1 MENGFDGEDKL
12 AEAFRKFDNQLL
24 DIDLKSEFER
34 LGLELNV
41 KHGGEAYSYRIYAS
55 IGKENLSYIDTGKLT
70 YKDPIRNWVGITKSN
85 MEEMIEYNKS
95 SMPKDVRFNL
105 FNMLEG
111 FKHKMDNTD
120 EIFQEI
126 ERRTYNLNKIKE
138 KNLTEKDEIHQS
150 YKDGHLTD
158 MISRMGQMT
167 SYMYTGDELNA
178 KHDTQAFDAKKDYM
192 TIMLGGG
199 SELVLH
205 RDDETASGYLGKIL
219 TSRKGYSA
227 SISCPEISKLDKEEL
242 STAMSKIHLQN
253 KGNLVRLQKLR
264 GLLTNDKKDEV
275 THNKVKLRTT

>member
-1 MENGFDGEDKL
+1 MENEFYGEDKL
-12 AEAFRKFDNQLL
+12 TEAFRKFDNQLL
-24 DIDLKSEFER
+24 DVDLKSEFER

-55 IGKENLSYIDTGKLT
+55 TGKENLSYIDTGKLT

-95 SMPKDVRFNL
+95 SMPKDVRFKL

-120 EIFQEI
+120 EIFLEI

-138 KNLTEKDEIHQS
+138 KNLVEKDEIHES
-150 YKDGHLTD
+150 YKNGHLTG
-158 MISRMGQMT
+158 MISSLGLMT
-167 SYMYTGDELNA
+167 SNMHTGDEMNTR
-178 KHDTQAFDAKKDYM
+178 HETQSFDAKKDYM

-205 RDDETASGYLGKIL
+205 RDEETASGYLGKIL

-227 SISCPEISKLDKEEL
+227 SIPCPEISKLDKDEL
-242 STAMSKIHLQN
+242 SAVMSKIYLEN
-253 KGNLVRLQKLR
+253 KDQLLRLQRVR
-264 GLLTNDKKDEV
+264 GLINDVKKDDV
-275 THNKVKLRTT
+275 KVKNKMTVTP